1 MAEEN
6 GIYVPRYQNVG
17 NDKRD
22 YLRGFGYQGGA
33 SRVLHEEVAELEFGD
48 FKDKLFADTWS
59 MGLVVLVKCYLIMK
73 IKCISTIQKRQMGS
87 VCVSH

>member
-1 MAEEN
+1 MARAN

-33 SRVLHEEVAELEFGD
+33 SRGSWEEVAELEFAD
-48 FKDKLFADTWS
+48 FKDKLSFPHTEYGTRFW
-59 MGLVVLVKCYLIMK
+59 
-73 IKCISTIQKRQMGS
+73 
-87 VCVSH
+87 